1 MALHINSFISQ
12 EVAKKQSLTIYQQ
25 SVVVAIQVN
34 SMTCR
39 LHLNLTLIITSV

>member
-25 SVVVAIQVN
+25 SVVAIQVN